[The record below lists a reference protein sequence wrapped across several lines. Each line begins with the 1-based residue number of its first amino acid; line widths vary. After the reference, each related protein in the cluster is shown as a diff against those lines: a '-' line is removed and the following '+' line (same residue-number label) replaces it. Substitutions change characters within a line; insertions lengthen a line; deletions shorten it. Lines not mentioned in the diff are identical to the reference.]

1 MPEVGFLEAAA
12 FLLELVFFE
21 LVGFLLELVF
31 LELAFFEPDLESE
44 GFFLLDE
51 LLDFLV
57 LPVEAFFLEEMDLVD
72 FFEEVLFLEFLLNV
86 FWDDL
91 PELLSSLLRP
101 LVDSLPLRAKMQRP
115 TATMM
120 SSTTITATTM
130 PTIMPVPG

>member
-1 MPEVGFLEAAA
+1 MGRYFLPEAGFFEADA

-21 LVGFLLELVF
+21 LDGFLLELVF
-31 LELAFFEPDLESE
+31 FELAFFEPDFESE

-57 LPVEAFFLEEMDLVD
+57 LPVEAFFLEEVDLVD

-86 FWDDL
+86 FCADL

-101 LVDSLPLRAKMQRP
+101 LVDSLPLRAKM
-115 TATMM
+115 
-120 SSTTITATTM
+120 
-130 PTIMPVPG
+130 

>member
-1 MPEVGFLEAAA
+1 MAGFLEATV

-31 LELAFFEPDLESE
+31 FELAFFFEPDFESE

-57 LPVEAFFLEEMDLVD
+57 LPVEAFFLEEVDLVD

-86 FWDDL
+86 FWDDV

-101 LVDSLPLRAKMQRP
+101 LVDSLPLRAKM
-115 TATMM
+115 
-120 SSTTITATTM
+120 
-130 PTIMPVPG
+130 